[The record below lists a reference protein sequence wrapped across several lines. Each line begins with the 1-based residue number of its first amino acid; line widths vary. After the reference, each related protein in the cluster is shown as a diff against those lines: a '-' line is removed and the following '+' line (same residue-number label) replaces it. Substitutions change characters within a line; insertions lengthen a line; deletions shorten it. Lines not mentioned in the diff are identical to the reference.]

1 MRKKLVQI
9 NTVCNG
15 SIGRIMKEIQKRAQL
30 EGYETI
36 SFVGRRKVY
45 EDFRCERFGN
55 GVSFWSHVVINTVF
69 DKQGHGSYFA
79 TRKLIRRLRE
89 EKPDIIHLHNLHGY
103 YLYIPALMKY
113 LKEEFTGQLFWTFH
127 DCWPFTG
134 HCPYFTM
141 VQCDKWKKECYNC
154 PNKGRYPISWFR
166 DASRSNY
173 YEKKDWFTGLN
184 NLTIIVPS
192 RWMEGLVKQSFLGAY
207 PVKVVPNGIDLNV
220 FRREES
226 GQIRKKY
233 GIPQDKKILL
243 GVADIWSER
252 KGLDDFLKLGGVLP
266 KEYVIVLVGMS
277 RRQIRSLPEGIV
289 GILHTEN
296 LQELVKLYSEAF
308 IFVNPSREESFS
320 LVTIEAMACG
330 APVIV
335 LDTSAVGELV
345 SEGCGIVLRKHEP
358 QDYLEAVRKIELSGI
373 NRERIVRRAA
383 EYTAE
388 DTGKKAVELYEQ
400 FFVGRRK
407 I

>member
-9 NTVCNG
+9 NTVSNG
-15 SIGRIMKEIQKRAQL
+15 SIGRIMKEIQRRAQL

-45 EDFRCERFGN
+45 EDFRCEKFGN

-79 TRKLIRRLRE
+79 TKKLIRRLRE

-154 PNKGRYPISWFR
+154 PNKGQYPISWFW
-166 DASRSNY
+166 DSSRSNY
-173 YEKKDWFTGLN
+173 WEKKEWFTGLS
-184 NLTIIVPS
+184 NLTIFVPS
-192 RWMEGLVKQSFLGAY
+192 RWMEGLVKQSFLGGY
-207 PVKVVPNGIDLNV
+207 SVEVVPNGIDLNV
-220 FRREES
+220 FHREEG
-226 GQIRKKY
+226 GQIREKY
-233 GIPQDKKILL
+233 GIPRNRKILL

-252 KGLDDFLKLGGVLP
+252 KGLHDFLKLGSVLP
-266 KEYVIVLVGMS
+266 QEYVIVLVGMNQ
-277 RRQIRSLPEGIV
+277 RQIRKLPEDII

-296 LQELVKLYSEAF
+296 LQELVKFYSEAS

-330 APVIV
+330 TPVIV

-345 SEGCGIVLRKHEP
+345 SQECGIVLGKHEA
-358 QDYLEAVRKIELSGI
+358 QDYLMAIRDIERKQTDRELIAGRASGYSAV
-373 NRERIVRRAA
+373 N
-383 EYTAE
+383 
-388 DTGKKAVELYEQ
+388 TGKKVVEFYKQSFGE
-400 FFVGRRK
+400 
-407 I
+407 